1 MAALPILSPAGETA
15 YMLPHDG
22 EPPSRGRVKTAP
34 QSHAHSEVKQGAAD
48 NPRGWMRAVSDA
60 VRRDSLIALQM
71 YSKRGTRA

>member
-34 QSHAHSEVKQGAAD
+34 HRTH
-48 NPRGWMRAVSDA
+48 
-60 VRRDSLIALQM
+60 IARLN
-71 YSKRGTRA
+71 KVLRTTREAG